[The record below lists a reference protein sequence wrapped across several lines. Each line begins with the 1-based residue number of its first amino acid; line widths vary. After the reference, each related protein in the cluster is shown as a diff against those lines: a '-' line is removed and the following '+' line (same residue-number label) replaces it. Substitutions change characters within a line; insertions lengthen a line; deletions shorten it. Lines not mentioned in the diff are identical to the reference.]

1 MSEEKRGPAQDAP
14 SNPQP
19 VPNTGRPAARQDAV
33 PDTAPPAESE
43 SESEAGTGTGT
54 GRDSESAAERDP
66 EPVQPD
72 PESPAAAE
80 PRSAPGRLR
89 RLVRGRS
96 GAAVT
101 GAVVGALLAAG
112 GLAWQA
118 GKLPF
123 TSPDRCWGS
132 LSEGTVDR
140 LLSDG
145 EIRTRELSLR
155 SAGGSGEYSTECRL
169 QRWKD
174 DALKWEISA
183 RVQQLAQ
190 FDGGGA
196 REWTRE
202 FLSPAMVP
210 LGGDLPGMVSAGR
223 AWLALPESCVGGRRD
238 DPPTVVSLSSG
249 RLGSSDDDDPA
260 ERRRYRAAM
269 ADAVV
274 ELANGVL
281 AEKKCRGSYPE
292 PGELARVVERQQPG
306 AYPKDRLCGVKG
318 VRAPSWLTG
327 EGDYARAMRTT
338 GDTSGLAHSCEYGR
352 DFELDGVRLTTIED
366 PRLASFLIPLG
377 YSGNPRFR
385 GDGFGSIFGDMSVY
399 VATCQTGP
407 VAFLV
412 QREDSLVREHDPTA
426 ALLPDYVA
434 AEAKRIGC
442 GTVRVTGPEPPK

>member
-1 MSEEKRGPAQDAP
+1 MSEEKQGSARDARSGPEPAADAE
-14 SNPQP
+14 
-19 VPNTGRPAARQDAV
+19 RPAPQQDPE
-33 PDTAPPAESE
+33 PDAAPAAESEPEPAAESE
-43 SESEAGTGTGT
+43 SEPEP
-54 GRDSESAAERDP
+54 AAESGA
-66 EPVQPD
+66 EPVDEPA
-72 PESPAAAE
+72 PEPAAAAA
-80 PRSAPGRLR
+80 PRPGPRPSGRLR

-96 GAAVT
+96 GAAVI

-118 GKLPF
+118 GELPF
-123 TSPDRCWGS
+123 TSRDRCWGA
-132 LSEGTVDR
+132 LSSDAVDR
-140 LLSDG
+140 LFSDG

-155 SAGGSGEYSTECRL
+155 SLGRAGGYSTECRL

-174 DALKWEISA
+174 DELKWEISA
-183 RVQQLAQ
+183 RVEQLAQ
-190 FDGGGA
+190 FDGRGA

-202 FLSPAMVP
+202 FLSPVMVP

-223 AWLALPESCVGGRRD
+223 AWVALPESCVGGRHD

-269 ADAVV
+269 AGAVV

-281 AEKKCRGSYPE
+281 AEKKCRGSYPA
-292 PGELARVVERQQPG
+292 PGKLARVVERQRPG
-306 AYPKDRLCGVKG
+306 AHSKDRLCGLKG
-318 VRAPSWLTG
+318 VPAPSWLTG
-327 EGDYARAMRTT
+327 EDDSARAMRTT

-366 PRLASFLIPLG
+366 PRLASFVIPLG
-377 YSGNPRFR
+377 YSGTPRFR
-385 GDGFGSIFGDMSVY
+385 GDGFGSVFGDMSVY

-412 QREDSLVREHDPTA
+412 QRQESLLREHDPTVE
-426 ALLPDYVA
+426 LLPDYVA
-434 AEAKRIGC
+434 AEAKRVGC

>member
-1 MSEEKRGPAQDAP
+1 MSGEQHREKDQMSEEKQGSAQGARSGPQPAPDTERPAPRQDSVPDAAP
-14 SNPQP
+14 S
-19 VPNTGRPAARQDAV
+19 
-33 PDTAPPAESE
+33 AESE
-43 SESEAGTGTGT
+43 AAAPG
-54 GRDSESAAERDP
+54 SAAEP
-66 EPVQPD
+66 A

-80 PRSAPGRLR
+80 PRPAPRPSGWLR

-96 GAAVT
+96 GAAVV

-118 GKLPF
+118 GELPF
-123 TSPDRCWGS
+123 TSRDRCWGS
-132 LSEGTVDR
+132 LSGDTVDR
-140 LLSDG
+140 LFSEG

-155 SAGGSGEYSTECRL
+155 SAGRSAAYRTECRL

-174 DALKWEISA
+174 DELKWEISV

-196 REWTRE
+196 RAWTRE
-202 FLSPAMVP
+202 FLSPVMVP

-249 RLGSSDDDDPA
+249 RLGSSDNDDPA

-281 AEKKCRGSYPE
+281 AEKKCRGRYPE

-306 AYPKDRLCGVKG
+306 AYPKDRLCGLKG

-327 EGDYARAMRTT
+327 KDDYARAMRTT
-338 GDTSGLAHSCEYGR
+338 GDVSGLAHSCEYGR

-366 PRLASFLIPLG
+366 PRLASFVIPLG
-377 YSGNPRFR
+377 YSGNPRFH
-385 GDGFGSIFGDMSVY
+385 GDGFGSVFGDMSVY

-412 QREDSLVREHDPTA
+412 QREDSLVREHDPTV
-426 ALLPDYVA
+426 ALLPDYVS
-434 AEAKRIGC
+434 AEAKRVGC
-442 GTVRVTGPEPPK
+442 GTVRVTGPEQPK